1 MSLHHLTPDQ
11 LMATTR
17 SVRKRLDLTKPVEMS
32 LIEECVQLAMQAPT
46 SSIGQNWQFLV
57 VCDAEKKRRIAKWY
71 RKGHEVFLQ
80 RRANAQKDRQG
91 SPANPLADA
100 RTQTSIAYLADS
112 IQDVPVLLIPC
123 LRGRLNHPD
132 VSSDLVYQ
140 ATMYAS
146 IIPATWNFMLAAR
159 ARGMGSC
166 WTTSHLHYE
175 REIADILNIP
185 YHEVT
190 QVALIPVAYTLGS
203 DFKPAPAQP
212 ADAIMR
218 VDSW

>member
-1 MSLHHLTPDQ
+1 
-11 LMATTR
+11 MA
-17 SVRKRLDLTKPVEMS
+17 S
-32 LIEECVQLAMQAPT
+32 AP
-46 SSIGQNWQFLV
+46 
-57 VCDAEKKRRIAKWY
+57 
-71 RKGHEVFLQ
+71 
-80 RRANAQKDRQG
+80 RANAR
-91 SPANPLADA
+91 PRWLMCV
-100 RTQTSIAYLADS
+100 RL
-112 IQDVPVLLIPC
+112 LLIPC

-146 IIPATWNFMLAAR
+146 IIPAAWNFMLAAR